1 MAAKKWLA
9 GCLLVLVL
17 LAAGAVAAWYFV
29 LKPMW
34 RAGVDG
40 AKDWVASVDLGDEIT
55 NHADF
60 SPPADGRLSPA
71 QAEAFV
77 RVQEQ
82 VVAELG
88 PELQRLA
95 EKSRQASPGGLADV
109 GAAFGD
115 VAGLATRWRA
125 AQARGVNASGLSREE
140 YAWVRR
146 QSLAAMSQLV
156 DLQALSATMQI
167 PGLPTISPPDP
178 DDAAA
183 IEAARHN
190 AELLRPHLALL
201 RQAMGTPPPGG

>member
-17 LAAGAVAAWYFV
+17 IVAGAVAAWYF
-29 LKPMW
+29 LLGPMW

-40 AKDWVASVDLGDEIT
+40 AKDWVSSVDLGDEISNQAAFT
-55 NHADF
+55 
-60 SPPADGRLSPA
+60 PPADGRLSPA

-77 RVQEQ
+77 RVQET

-95 EKSRQASPGGLADV
+95 EASRQSSPGGLADV
-109 GAAFGD
+109 GAALGD

-125 AQARGVNASGLSREE
+125 AQARGVNASGLSRDE

-156 DLQALSATMQI
+156 DVQGLASQLEI
-167 PGLPTISPPDP
+167 PGLPAIQAPDP
-178 DDAAA
+178 DDAVAV
-183 IEAARHN
+183 EAARHN

-201 RQAMGTPPPGG
+201 AQALGTASPGG